1 MLMWLR
7 AIEEHINYKIKGY
20 NVNNLSLLV
29 MAAGMGS
36 RYGGLKQLD
45 SFGPNNETIIDY
57 SVYDAIKSGFEKIV
71 FIIREEFSE
80 DFKTKI
86 SDKFKDRIDVEHVYQ
101 SLDQVPKSFSVPNS
115 RSKPWGTGHAILSAK
130 NAISG
135 PFMAING
142 DDFYGRQSFQVA
154 SNFYQNEEN
163 KFCMVSFKL
172 ENTLSEFGG
181 VSRGVCASFERQLIS
196 VEETHYIEKKDGEIR
211 SNEKIFHGDEL
222 VSMNMWGFGIQVFDY
237 LEERFK
243 LFLNDYGNEE
253 KSEFLI
259 PIVVSDLIKEG
270 VESVDVLNSNEK
282 WFGVTFPEDKKNVS
296 ESILK
301 LTSDG
306 AYPEKLF

>member
-1 MLMWLR
+1 M
-7 AIEEHINYKIKGY
+7 
-20 NVNNLSLLV
+20 NNLSLLV

-57 SVYDAIKSGFEKIV
+57 SVYDAIESGFEKIV

-86 SDKFKDRIDVEHVYQ
+86 SDKFKDKIDVEHVYQ
-101 SLDQVPKSFSVPNS
+101 SLDQVPKSFSVPNI
-115 RSKPWGTGHAILSAK
+115 RKKPWGTGHAILSAK

-135 PFMAING
+135 PFLAING

-181 VSRGVCASFERQLIS
+181 VSRGVCDSFNRQLVS
-196 VEETHYIEKKDGEIR
+196 VEETHNIEKKDGEII

-222 VSMNMWGFGIQVFDY
+222 VSMNMWGFGIQVFGY

-243 LFLNDYGNEE
+243 HFLNEYGNEE

-259 PIVVSDLIKEG
+259 PGVVSDLIKEG
-270 VESVDVLNSNEK
+270 IESVDVLTSNEK

-306 AYPEKLF
+306 VYPEKLF

>member
-1 MLMWLR
+1 M
-7 AIEEHINYKIKGY
+7 
-20 NVNNLSLLV
+20 NNLSLLV

-57 SVYDAIKSGFEKIV
+57 SVYDAIESGFEKIV

-86 SDKFKDRIDVEHVYQ
+86 SDKFKDKIDVEHVYQ
-101 SLDQVPKSFSVPNS
+101 SLDQVPKSFSVSNI
-115 RSKPWGTGHAILSAK
+115 RKKPWGTGHAILSAK

-135 PFMAING
+135 PFLAING

-181 VSRGVCASFERQLIS
+181 VSRGVCDSFNRQLVS
-196 VEETHYIEKKDGEIR
+196 VEETHNIEKKDGEII

-222 VSMNMWGFGIQVFDY
+222 VSMNMWGFGIQVFGY

-243 LFLNDYGNEE
+243 HFLNEYGNEE

-259 PIVVSDLIKEG
+259 PGVVSDLIKEG
-270 VESVDVLNSNEK
+270 IESVDVLTSNEK

-306 AYPEKLF
+306 VYPEKLF

>member
-1 MLMWLR
+1 M
-7 AIEEHINYKIKGY
+7 
-20 NVNNLSLLV
+20 NNLSLLV

-45 SFGPNNETIIDY
+45 SFGPKNETIIDY
-57 SVYDAIKSGFEKIV
+57 SVYDAIESGFEKIV

-80 DFKTKI
+80 DFKSKI
-86 SDKFKDRIDVEHVYQ
+86 SNKFKDRIDVEHVYQ

-115 RSKPWGTGHAILSAK
+115 RTKPWGTGHAILSAK

-181 VSRGVCASFERQLIS
+181 VSRGVCASFEKQLVS
-196 VEETHYIEKKDGEIR
+196 VEETHNIEKKDGEIR

-296 ESILK
+296 KSILK

>member
-1 MLMWLR
+1 MWLR

-57 SVYDAIKSGFEKIV
+57 SVYDAIESGFEKIV

-80 DFKTKI
+80 DFKSKI
-86 SDKFKDRIDVEHVYQ
+86 SNKFKDRIDVEHVYQ

-115 RSKPWGTGHAILSAK
+115 RTKPWGTGHAILSAK

-181 VSRGVCASFERQLIS
+181 VSRGVCASFERKLVS
-196 VEETHYIEKKDGEIR
+196 VEETHNIEKKDGAIR

-259 PIVVSDLIKEG
+259 PSVVGDLIKEG
-270 VESVDVLNSNEK
+270 VESVDVLTSNEK

-301 LTSDG
+301 LISDG
-306 AYPEKLF
+306 TYPEKLF

>member
-1 MLMWLR
+1 M
-7 AIEEHINYKIKGY
+7 
-20 NVNNLSLLV
+20 NNLSLLV

-57 SVYDAIKSGFEKIV
+57 SVYDAIESGFEKIV

-86 SDKFKDRIDVEHVYQ
+86 SDKFKDKIDVEHVYQ
-101 SLDQVPKSFSVPNS
+101 SLDQVPKSFSVSNI
-115 RSKPWGTGHAILSAK
+115 RKKPWGTGHAILSAK

-135 PFMAING
+135 PFLAING

-181 VSRGVCASFERQLIS
+181 VSRGVCDSFNRQLVS
-196 VEETHYIEKKDGEIR
+196 VEETHNIEKKDGEII

-222 VSMNMWGFGIQVFDY
+222 VSMNMWGFGIQVFGY

-243 LFLNDYGNEE
+243 HFLNEYGNEE

-259 PIVVSDLIKEG
+259 PSVVSDLIKEG
-270 VESVDVLNSNEK
+270 IESVDVLTSNEK

-306 AYPEKLF
+306 VYPEKLF

>member
-1 MLMWLR
+1 M
-7 AIEEHINYKIKGY
+7 
-20 NVNNLSLLV
+20 NNLSLLV

-115 RSKPWGTGHAILSAK
+115 RIKPWGTGHAILSAK
-130 NAISG
+130 KAISG
-135 PFMAING
+135 PFIAING
-142 DDFYGRQSFQVA
+142 DDFYGRQSFQIA

-181 VSRGVCASFERQLIS
+181 VSRGVCNSFNRQLVS
-196 VEETHYIEKKDGEIR
+196 VKETHNIEKKDGEIR

-222 VSMNMWGFGIQVFDY
+222 VSMNMWGFGIQVFGY

-243 LFLNDYGNEE
+243 HFLNEYGNEE

-259 PIVVSDLIKEG
+259 PSVVSDLIKEG
-270 VESVDVLNSNEK
+270 VESVDVLNSSEK

-301 LTSDG
+301 LTSNG
-306 AYPEKLF
+306 VYPEKLF

>member
-1 MLMWLR
+1 M
-7 AIEEHINYKIKGY
+7 
-20 NVNNLSLLV
+20 NNLSLLV

-57 SVYDAIKSGFEKIV
+57 SVYDAIESGFEKIV

-80 DFKTKI
+80 DFKSKI
-86 SDKFKDRIDVEHVYQ
+86 SNKFKDRIDVEHVYQ
-101 SLDQVPKSFSVPNS
+101 SLDQVPKSFSVPNN
-115 RSKPWGTGHAILSAK
+115 RTKPWGTGHAILSAK
-130 NAISG
+130 NAIPG

-142 DDFYGRQSFQVA
+142 DDFYGKQSFQVA

-181 VSRGVCASFERQLIS
+181 VSRGVCASFERKLVS
-196 VEETHYIEKKDGEIR
+196 VEETHNIEKKDGAIR

-237 LEERFK
+237 LDERFK

-259 PIVVSDLIKEG
+259 PSVVGDLIKEG
-270 VESVDVLNSNEK
+270 VESVDVLTSNEK

-301 LTSDG
+301 LISDG
-306 AYPEKLF
+306 TYPEKLF

>member
-1 MLMWLR
+1 M
-7 AIEEHINYKIKGY
+7 
-20 NVNNLSLLV
+20 NNLSLLV

-57 SVYDAIKSGFEKIV
+57 SVYDAIESGFEKIV

-80 DFKTKI
+80 DFKSKI
-86 SDKFKDRIDVEHVYQ
+86 SNKFKDRIDVEHVYQ

-115 RSKPWGTGHAILSAK
+115 RTKPWGTGHAILSAK
-130 NAISG
+130 NAIPG

-142 DDFYGRQSFQVA
+142 DDFYGKQSFQVA

-181 VSRGVCASFERQLIS
+181 VSRGVCASFERQLVS
-196 VEETHYIEKKDGEIR
+196 VEETHNIEKKDGAIR

-259 PIVVSDLIKEG
+259 PSVVGDLIKEG
-270 VESVDVLNSNEK
+270 VESVDVLTSNEK

-301 LTSDG
+301 LISDG
-306 AYPEKLF
+306 TYPEKLF

>member
-1 MLMWLR
+1 
-7 AIEEHINYKIKGY
+7 
-20 NVNNLSLLV
+20 

-57 SVYDAIKSGFEKIV
+57 SVYDAIESGFEKIV
-71 FIIREEFSE
+71 FIIREEFSK

-86 SDKFKDRIDVEHVYQ
+86 SDKFKDRINVEHVYQ
-101 SLDQVPKSFSVPNS
+101 SLDYVPKSFPVPNI
-115 RSKPWGTGHAILSAK
+115 RKKPWGTGHAILIAK
-130 NAISG
+130 KAISG
-135 PFMAING
+135 PFIAING
-142 DDFYGRQSFQVA
+142 DDFYGRQSFQIA

-181 VSRGVCASFERQLIS
+181 VSRGVCNSFNRQLVS
-196 VEETHYIEKKDGEIR
+196 VKETHNIEKKDGEIR

-222 VSMNMWGFGIQVFDY
+222 VSMNMWGFGIQVFGY

-243 LFLNDYGNEE
+243 HFLNEYGNEE

-259 PIVVSDLIKEG
+259 PSVVSDLIKEG
-270 VESVDVLNSNEK
+270 VESVDVLNSSEK

-301 LTSDG
+301 LTSNG
-306 AYPEKLF
+306 VYPEKLF

>member
-1 MLMWLR
+1 
-7 AIEEHINYKIKGY
+7 
-20 NVNNLSLLV
+20 VNNLSLLV

-57 SVYDAIKSGFEKIV
+57 SVYDAIESGFEKVV

-86 SDKFKDRIDVEHVYQ
+86 SDKFKDSIDVEHVYQ
-101 SLDQVPKSFSVPNS
+101 SLDQVPKSFLVPNS
-115 RSKPWGTGHAILSAK
+115 RIKPWGTGHAILCAK
-130 NAISG
+130 KVISG

-142 DDFYGRQSFQVA
+142 DDFYGRQSFQIA

-181 VSRGVCASFERQLIS
+181 VSRGVCDSYNRKLVS
-196 VEETHYIEKKDGEIR
+196 VEEIHNIEKKDGEIR

-222 VSMNMWGFGIQVFDY
+222 VSMNMWGFGIQ
-237 LEERFK
+237 L
-243 LFLNDYGNEE
+243 LA
-253 KSEFLI
+253 I
-259 PIVVSDLIKEG
+259 
-270 VESVDVLNSNEK
+270 
-282 WFGVTFPEDKKNVS
+282 
-296 ESILK
+296 
-301 LTSDG
+301 
-306 AYPEKLF
+306 

>member
-1 MLMWLR
+1 M
-7 AIEEHINYKIKGY
+7 
-20 NVNNLSLLV
+20 NNLSLLV

-57 SVYDAIKSGFEKIV
+57 SVYDAIESGFEKVV
-71 FIIREEFSE
+71 FIIREEFSK
-80 DFKTKI
+80 DFKTKV

-101 SLDQVPKSFSVPNS
+101 SLNQVPKSFSVPNI
-115 RSKPWGTGHAILSAK
+115 RKKPWGTGHAILSAK
-130 NAISG
+130 KAISG

-142 DDFYGRQSFQVA
+142 DDFYGRQSFQIA

-181 VSRGVCASFERQLIS
+181 VSRGVCNSFNRQLVS
-196 VEETHYIEKKDGEIR
+196 VKETHNIEKKDGEIR
-211 SNEKIFHGDEL
+211 SNEKTFHGDEL
-222 VSMNMWGFGIQVFDY
+222 VSMNMWGFGIQVFGY

-243 LFLNDYGNEE
+243 HFLNEYGNEE

-259 PIVVSDLIKEG
+259 PSVVSDLIKEG
-270 VESVDVLNSNEK
+270 VESVDVLTSSEK

-296 ESILK
+296 ANIIK

-306 AYPEKLF
+306 VYPEKLF

>member
-1 MLMWLR
+1 
-7 AIEEHINYKIKGY
+7 
-20 NVNNLSLLV
+20 V
-29 MAAGMGS
+29 
-36 RYGGLKQLD
+36 
-45 SFGPNNETIIDY
+45 
-57 SVYDAIKSGFEKIV
+57 
-71 FIIREEFSE
+71 
-80 DFKTKI
+80 
-86 SDKFKDRIDVEHVYQ
+86 
-101 SLDQVPKSFSVPNS
+101 
-115 RSKPWGTGHAILSAK
+115 
-130 NAISG
+130 
-135 PFMAING
+135 AING

-154 SNFYQNEEN
+154 SNFYQNEKN

-181 VSRGVCASFERQLIS
+181 VSRGVCASFERQLVS
-196 VEETHYIEKKDGEIR
+196 VKETHNIEKKDGEIR

-259 PIVVSDLIKEG
+259 PSVVGDLIKEG
-270 VESVDVLNSNEK
+270 VESVDVLTSNEK

-301 LTSDG
+301 LISDG
-306 AYPEKLF
+306 TYPEKLF

>member
-1 MLMWLR
+1 M
-7 AIEEHINYKIKGY
+7 
-20 NVNNLSLLV
+20 NNLSLLV

-57 SVYDAIKSGFEKIV
+57 SVYDAIESGFEKIV
-71 FIIREEFSE
+71 FIIREEFSK

-101 SLDQVPKSFSVPNS
+101 SLDQVPKSFSVPNI
-115 RSKPWGTGHAILSAK
+115 RKKPWGTGHAILSAK

-135 PFMAING
+135 PFLAING

-181 VSRGVCASFERQLIS
+181 VSRGVCDSFNRQLVS
-196 VEETHYIEKKDGEIR
+196 VEETHNIEKKDGEIR

-222 VSMNMWGFGIQVFDY
+222 VSMNMWGFGIQVFGY

-243 LFLNDYGNEE
+243 HFLNKYGNEE

-259 PIVVSDLIKEG
+259 PGVVSDLIKERA
-270 VESVDVLNSNEK
+270 ESVDMLTSSEK

-306 AYPEKLF
+306 VYPEKLF

>member
-1 MLMWLR
+1 M
-7 AIEEHINYKIKGY
+7 
-20 NVNNLSLLV
+20 NNLSLLV

-80 DFKTKI
+80 DFKSKI
-86 SDKFKDRIDVEHVYQ
+86 SNKFKDRIDVEHVYQ

-115 RSKPWGTGHAILSAK
+115 RTKPWGTGHAILSAK

-181 VSRGVCASFERQLIS
+181 VSRGVCTSFERQLVS
-196 VEETHYIEKKDGEIR
+196 VEETHNIEKKDGEIR

-259 PIVVSDLIKEG
+259 PSVVGDLIKEG
-270 VESVDVLNSNEK
+270 VESVDVLTSNEK

-296 ESILK
+296 ANIIK
-301 LTSDG
+301 LTGDG

>member
-1 MLMWLR
+1 M
-7 AIEEHINYKIKGY
+7 
-20 NVNNLSLLV
+20 NNLSLLV

-57 SVYDAIKSGFEKIV
+57 SVYDAIKSGFEKVV

-86 SDKFKDRIDVEHVYQ
+86 SDKFKNRINVEHVYQ
-101 SLDQVPKSFSVPNS
+101 SLDQVPKSFSVTNS
-115 RSKPWGTGHAILSAK
+115 RTKPWGTGHAILCAK
-130 NAISG
+130 KAISS
-135 PFMAING
+135 PFIAING
-142 DDFYGRQSFQVA
+142 DDFYGRQSFQEA
-154 SNFYQNEEN
+154 SNFYQNEEK

-181 VSRGVCASFERQLIS
+181 VSRGVCNSFNRQLVS
-196 VEETHYIEKKDGEIR
+196 VEETHNIEKKDGEIR
-211 SNEKIFHGDEL
+211 SIEKIFHGDQL
-222 VSMNMWGFGIQVFDY
+222 VSMNMWGFGIQVFGY

-243 LFLNDYGNEE
+243 HFLNEYGNEE

-259 PIVVSDLIKEG
+259 PSVVSDLIKEG
-270 VESVDVLNSNEK
+270 VESVDVLSSNEK

-296 ESILK
+296 ANIIK

-306 AYPEKLF
+306 VYPEKLF

>member
-1 MLMWLR
+1 
-7 AIEEHINYKIKGY
+7 
-20 NVNNLSLLV
+20 

-45 SFGPNNETIIDY
+45 SFGPNNQTIIDY
-57 SVYDAIKSGFEKIV
+57 SVYDAIESGFEKII

-115 RSKPWGTGHAILSAK
+115 RIKPWGTGHAILSAK
-130 NAISG
+130 KAISG

-154 SNFYQNEEN
+154 SDFYQNEEN

-181 VSRGVCASFERQLIS
+181 VSRGVCDSFNRQLVS
-196 VEETHYIEKKDGEIR
+196 VKETHNIEKKDGEIR

-222 VSMNMWGFGIQVFDY
+222 VSMNMWGFGIQVFGY

-243 LFLNDYGNEE
+243 HFLNEYGNEE

-259 PIVVSDLIKEG
+259 PSVVSDLIKEG
-270 VESVDVLNSNEK
+270 VESVDVLTSSEK

-301 LTSDG
+301 LTSNG
-306 AYPEKLF
+306 VYPEKLF

>member
-1 MLMWLR
+1 M
-7 AIEEHINYKIKGY
+7 
-20 NVNNLSLLV
+20 NNLSLLV

-45 SFGPNNETIIDY
+45 SFGPKNETIIDY
-57 SVYDAIKSGFEKIV
+57 SVYDAIESGFEKIV

-80 DFKTKI
+80 DFKSKI
-86 SDKFKDRIDVEHVYQ
+86 SNKFKDRIDVEHVYQ

-115 RSKPWGTGHAILSAK
+115 RTKPWGTGHAILSAK

-196 VEETHYIEKKDGEIR
+196 VEETHNIEKKDGEIR

-296 ESILK
+296 KSILK

>member
-1 MLMWLR
+1 M
-7 AIEEHINYKIKGY
+7 
-20 NVNNLSLLV
+20 NNLSLLV

-57 SVYDAIKSGFEKIV
+57 SVYDAIESGFEKIV

-80 DFKTKI
+80 DFKIKI
-86 SDKFKDRIDVEHVYQ
+86 SNKFKDRIDVEHVYQ

-115 RSKPWGTGHAILSAK
+115 RIKPWGTGHAILSAK

-181 VSRGVCASFERQLIS
+181 VSRGVCNSFNKQL
-196 VEETHYIEKKDGEIR
+196 VAVKETHNIEKKDGEIR

-237 LEERFK
+237 LDERFK

-259 PIVVSDLIKEG
+259 PSVVGDLIKEG
-270 VESVDVLNSNEK
+270 VESVDVLTSNEK

-301 LTSDG
+301 LISDG
-306 AYPEKLF
+306 TYPEKLF

>member
-1 MLMWLR
+1 
-7 AIEEHINYKIKGY
+7 
-20 NVNNLSLLV
+20 

-57 SVYDAIKSGFEKIV
+57 SVYDAIESGFEKIV

-80 DFKTKI
+80 DFKNKI
-86 SDKFKDRIDVEHVYQ
+86 SNKFKDRIDVEHVYQ

-115 RSKPWGTGHAILSAK
+115 RRKPWGTGHAILSAK

-154 SNFYQNEEN
+154 SSFYQNEEN

-181 VSRGVCASFERQLIS
+181 VSRGVCASFEKQLVS
-196 VEETHYIEKKDGEIR
+196 VEETHNIEKKDGEIR

-259 PIVVSDLIKEG
+259 PTVVSDLIKEG

-296 ESILK
+296 KSILK

>member
-1 MLMWLR
+1 M
-7 AIEEHINYKIKGY
+7 
-20 NVNNLSLLV
+20 NNLSLLV

-57 SVYDAIKSGFEKIV
+57 SVYDAIESGFEKIV

-80 DFKTKI
+80 DFKSKI
-86 SDKFKDRIDVEHVYQ
+86 SNKFKDRIDVEHVYQ

-115 RSKPWGTGHAILSAK
+115 RTKPWGTGHAILSAK

-181 VSRGVCASFERQLIS
+181 VSRGVCTSFERQLVS
-196 VEETHYIEKKDGEIR
+196 VEETHNIEKKDGEIR

-259 PIVVSDLIKEG
+259 PSVVGDLIKEG
-270 VESVDVLNSNEK
+270 VESVDVLTSNEK

-301 LTSDG
+301 LISDG
-306 AYPEKLF
+306 TYPEKLF

>member
-1 MLMWLR
+1 M
-7 AIEEHINYKIKGY
+7 
-20 NVNNLSLLV
+20 NNLSLLV

-57 SVYDAIKSGFEKIV
+57 SVYDAIESGFEKIV

-86 SDKFKDRIDVEHVYQ
+86 SDKFKDKIDVEHVYQ
-101 SLDQVPKSFSVPNS
+101 SLDQVPKSFSVPNI
-115 RSKPWGTGHAILSAK
+115 RKKPWGTGHAILSAK

-135 PFMAING
+135 PFLAING

-181 VSRGVCASFERQLIS
+181 VSRGVCDSFNRQLVS
-196 VEETHYIEKKDGEIR
+196 VEETHNIEKKDGEII

-222 VSMNMWGFGIQVFDY
+222 VSMNMWGFGIQVFGY

-243 LFLNDYGNEE
+243 HFLNEYGNEE

-259 PIVVSDLIKEG
+259 PGVVSDLIKEG
-270 VESVDVLNSNEK
+270 IESVDVLTSNEK

-296 ESILK
+296 DSILE
-301 LTSDG
+301 LIRDG
-306 AYPEKLF
+306 IYPEKLF